1 MDGRV
6 KPGQDDEKMSALSVA
21 SSKLVGTWQL
31 LSCKFELA
39 DTGGAVDMYG
49 PDPLGY
55 LILTAE
61 GRLMVLQT
69 ARDRPPPRN
78 DADLAELF
86 KSLIAYTGRYR
97 VEGND
102 RFVTDV
108 DVAWHPAWLG
118 TEQARAFTLEGDV
131 LAIATLGMSHPNF
144 PGRSGRAVLRWKRA

>member
-1 MDGRV
+1 MAGPSPAKTV
-6 KPGQDDEKMSALSVA
+6 EMSAPSDA

-31 LSCKFELA
+31 VSVKFEPA
-39 DTGGAVDMYG
+39 DTGEAVDMYG

-61 GRLMVLQT
+61 GRMMVIQT
-69 ARDRPPPRN
+69 SRNRQPPRN

-102 RFVTDV
+102 HFVTTV

-118 TEQARAFTLEGDV
+118 TEQARAFVLEGGV
-131 LAIATLGMSHPNF
+131 LSIVTVGMSHPNF